1 MSATEE
7 RSSDAGG
14 TANVGG
20 VDMKLEVVTIPVSDV
35 DRAKQFYGRLGW
47 RLDDTPPGVVQFTP
61 PGSGCSVQF
70 GPNRT
75 SAAPGSAQGLFLIV
89 SDIEAALEKLVA
101 AGIGVGEVFHLGP
114 GGRVS
119 GPDPEH
125 GSYRSF
131 LSLTD
136 PDGNG
141 WLFQEVTT
149 RLPGRVDPA
158 ATSFGSASDLAEAMR
173 RASAAHGEH
182 EKRIGQADPDWPD
195 WYAAYMVAEQAGTEL
210 PK

>member
-1 MSATEE
+1 MSTTEE
-7 RSSDAGG
+7 RSGDAGG
-14 TANVGG
+14 TASVGG

-35 DRAKQFYGRLGW
+35 DRAKEFYGRLGW

-61 PGSGCSVQF
+61 CGSGCSVQF

-89 SDIEAALEKLVA
+89 SDIEAAREKLIAV
-101 AGIGVGEVFHLGP
+101 GIEVGEVFHPGP

-119 GPDPEH
+119 GPEPEH

-131 LSLTD
+131 ASLSD

-158 ATSFGSASDLAEAMR
+158 ATSFGSASDLAGALR
-173 RASAAHGEH
+173 RAAAAHGEH
-182 EKRIGQADPDWPD
+182 EKRIGEADPGWPD
-195 WYAAYMVAEQAGTEL
+195 WYASYMVAEQAGTGL
-210 PK
+210 PT